1 MDCAWRTRSRG
12 GQKEPIL
19 KKQAGQPSL
28 FELGCLVLIPWLLC
42 VTICYLFATAYHRTP
57 LLVWSIVVV
66 AFAVCAAQVRPQQQQ
81 QHPDS
86 QAQSTTIL
94 SCLAAVSASSSF
106 GFVAYIVF
114 YSKYWAS
121 HDSHAYANVL
131 PSEAAAGYADAGKL
145 IFADVARIDVSR
157 AMGYKDGTVYCVA
170 PVMDESDTDKIQFW
184 AVGQDCCGPRGS
196 FSCDDA
202 WDQNAHAGVV
212 LSQRSWQPQ
221 YALAVKQAEAAYG
234 VKSASEPVYVS
245 WVVDPERVELNY
257 WRLGN
262 GVLVGVC
269 IVFLVLMGATA
280 TTLSSGFK
288 HYSER
293 YGPV

>member
-19 KKQAGQPSL
+19 KKQTALPSN
-28 FELGCLVLIPWLLC
+28 FELASLVVIPWGLC
-42 VTICYLFATAYHRTP
+42 VTICYLFATAYHRSP
-57 LLVWSIVVV
+57 LMVWTIVVA
-66 AFAVCAAQVRPQQQQ
+66 AFAVCAAQVRPE
-81 QHPDS
+81 QHRQDS
-86 QAQSTTIL
+86 QSHSATVM
-94 SCLAAVSASSSF
+94 SCLAGISGSSAF
-106 GFVAYIVF
+106 GFVAYAAF

-145 IFADVARIDVSR
+145 IFAEEARIDVSR

-170 PVMDESDTDKIQFW
+170 PILDDSDAGKIQFW

-202 WDQNAHAGVV
+202 WDQKAHAGMV
-212 LSQRSWQPQ
+212 LPQRSRQPQ

-234 VKSASEPVYVS
+234 VKSASEPVFVS

-269 IVFLVLMGATA
+269 IVFLVLMGTVAI
-280 TTLSSGFK
+280 TLTSNFK
-288 HYSER
+288 QYSER
-293 YGPV
+293 IGLV